1 MSVTVMPISR
11 FLGVAGICC
20 ALIACGKTK
29 TDSLEKAEKSA
40 EKQAAQD
47 GKIECALAG
56 GKDYARTCE
65 TERLTTAT
73 GTILVIRHPD
83 GGFRRFKILTDGRGL
98 APAQGFDETKITV
111 MGDGLIE
118 LSSGDDRYRLPA
130 KIKPRPAVAAA
141 PAVQPN
147 AAQTQIP
154 AKQ

>member
-1 MSVTVMPISR
+1 MPISKL
-11 FLGVAGICC
+11 LGVAAIGC
-20 ALIACGKTK
+20 ALIACGKAK
-29 TDSLEKAEKSA
+29 TESLAKAEKSA

-65 TERLTTAT
+65 TERITSAT

-98 APAQGFDETKITV
+98 APAQGFDETKITL
-111 MGDGLIE
+111 MNDGMIE

-130 KIKPRPAVAAA
+130 KIKPKPAAEAA
-141 PAVQPN
+141 PVGSNTAAVEPT
-147 AAQTQIP
+147 AAMQ
-154 AKQ
+154 